1 MKNFEDGIKQE
12 RERVAALE
20 EMRGLPAYGVAAIQE
35 LLSDCIRQG
44 KTVAEATDLL
54 MKELTKS
61 TVIAETEN
69 APDIT
74 TGVNNTATG
83 QVDESKYGPVT
94 EV

>member
-20 EMRGLPAYGVAAIQE
+20 EMRGLPAYQPAAIQE

-54 MKELTKS
+54 MRELTKS

-69 APDIT
+69 PGDFT
-74 TGVNNTATG
+74 TGVNNTAVGEHDT
-83 QVDESKYGPVT
+83 SWTPVT

>member
-1 MKNFEDGIKQE
+1 MSDYERGIQAE
-12 RERVAALE
+12 RERVAELE
-20 EMRGLPAYGVAAIQE
+20 ELRKHPAYQPAAIQQ

-54 MKELTKS
+54 MRELTKS

-69 APDIT
+69 PADFT
-74 TGVNNTATG
+74 TGVRNTATG
-83 QVDESKYGPVT
+83 QADSSWEPVT

>member
-1 MKNFEDGIKQE
+1 MKNFEDGVKTE

-20 EMRGLPAYGVAAIQE
+20 EMRGMAAYQPAAIQE

-54 MKELTKS
+54 MRELTKS

-74 TGVNNTATG
+74 TGVRNTATG
-83 QVDESKYGPVT
+83 QTGSSWEPVT